1 MSKKISSKL
10 YTYSKIKFDR
20 KIGLHY
26 EELENNCLYSNLKYP
41 TKITPEDLPEWF
53 VKGRYYKNH
62 GFLSAKG
69 VVDLAYKPNNWIN
82 HMFRDDSLYISF
94 NKPIREVEVDSIV
107 GKRMDFTDYDYV
119 IDGTYAIDFVAAVKK
134 YSDFDTTEIENAII
148 DKAYRFAEQFPDE
161 HESQNLDRTIKYIK
175 EKFAGTYEYKFDF
188 LDEVK

>member
-94 NKPIREVEVDSIV
+94 NKPIREVEVDSII
-107 GKRMDFTDYDYV
+107 GKIMDFTDYDYV

-161 HESQNLDRTIKYIK
+161 HESQNLDSTIKYIK